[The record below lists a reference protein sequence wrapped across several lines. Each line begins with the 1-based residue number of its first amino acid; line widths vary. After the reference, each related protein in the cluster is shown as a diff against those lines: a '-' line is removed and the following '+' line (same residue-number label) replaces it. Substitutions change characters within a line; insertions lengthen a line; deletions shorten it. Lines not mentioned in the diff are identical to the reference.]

1 MQKEKALE
9 RDFIS
14 LNKAAV
20 ESGLTTASE
29 QSRFRATHD
38 IRRKPADSARA
49 KSEKSIQFPPDMT
62 FGISTRPSTPVFE
75 LLRHKYQ
82 AKWLEDMKEAQRQ
95 SKATDT
101 QKKRRLGN
109 IRETQASILRKYIEP
124 VEPGP
129 YWHMRRFRSI
139 PAQLDTFRSPTAR
152 TTAFHHHASDAA
164 SRTGVFGHGIYE
176 AAKC

>member
-1 MQKEKALE
+1 MPTWGCSPFCAVATVPMYLSIPLLLPALSNWYVMPSGTIQKEKALE

-62 FGISTRPSTPVFE
+62 FGISTRYVHMWEPCLVF
-75 LLRHKYQ
+75 
-82 AKWLEDMKEAQRQ
+82 A
-95 SKATDT
+95 
-101 QKKRRLGN
+101 
-109 IRETQASILRKYIEP
+109 
-124 VEPGP
+124 V
-129 YWHMRRFRSI
+129 
-139 PAQLDTFRSPTAR
+139 
-152 TTAFHHHASDAA
+152 
-164 SRTGVFGHGIYE
+164 
-176 AAKC
+176 

>member
-1 MQKEKALE
+1 MPCCTYQWTDRALASTFQHGAEVLSMLLLQYLPTYLPPPALSNWYVMPSGSMQKEKALE

-62 FGISTRPSTPVFE
+62 FGISTRCVHTHV
-75 LLRHKYQ
+75 
-82 AKWLEDMKEAQRQ
+82 
-95 SKATDT
+95 
-101 QKKRRLGN
+101 
-109 IRETQASILRKYIEP
+109 
-124 VEPGP
+124 
-129 YWHMRRFRSI
+129 
-139 PAQLDTFRSPTAR
+139 
-152 TTAFHHHASDAA
+152 
-164 SRTGVFGHGIYE
+164 
-176 AAKC
+176 

>member
-1 MQKEKALE
+1 MYLSIPLLLPALSNWYVMPSGTIQKEKALE

-62 FGISTRPSTPVFE
+62 FGISTRYVHMWEPCLVF
-75 LLRHKYQ
+75 
-82 AKWLEDMKEAQRQ
+82 A
-95 SKATDT
+95 
-101 QKKRRLGN
+101 
-109 IRETQASILRKYIEP
+109 
-124 VEPGP
+124 V
-129 YWHMRRFRSI
+129 
-139 PAQLDTFRSPTAR
+139 
-152 TTAFHHHASDAA
+152 
-164 SRTGVFGHGIYE
+164 
-176 AAKC
+176 